1 LTIVKKY
8 LGIIL
13 LTLLGLCLRLIFI
26 DKPDGLWNDEYVS
39 WYIANTPLFIE
50 FIKGVISQC
59 HMPLYYLYLKSLIAV
74 FGNSDI
80 FLRFTSLI
88 PGVIAIPIMYYV
100 GLQNDKKTAYYCAT
114 VTSIS
119 AFLVYYSQE
128 VRFYSLLFLF
138 SALNVLYTIKIL
150 KKFVKKDLVI
160 YLITNGLI
168 LFTHT
173 IGFVY
178 VFFNLLLVSIKLYKE
193 FKKQILSL
201 WACVGLFLLAV
212 SPLLI
217 KIFTTKSFAQW
228 WGHYSI
234 SKLGFL
240 FTDWF
245 SPVITNLTNAPD
257 KFLYMPKLAIFMLIP
272 TMIAI
277 FGIINALKKNK
288 LNIILFL
295 ISVSV
300 ILILTIAAILGKLVF
315 ISKYSIEVYPI
326 LIYLACFGLS
336 SIENKKFRTILI
348 SFYCLLS
355 LGFIIFYPYSA
366 PKMHRAEGHKIPMEM
381 IKHANLKKGDYI
393 ILQYYPKERFEKYFD
408 FSDYNVISI
417 NKGNFPYYLSENS
430 DYNEAFINGKYQY
443 RAVFRK
449 SGNKRLSKVLSNELS
464 LQKNSSVVLII
475 LDSVS
480 FYSPDNFE
488 KIIGNSALYY
498 RTPFLFLV
506 FSYLKKETFEYFV
519 KNLAVTQIERKG
531 MWTLVKFTKLNN

>member
-1 LTIVKKY
+1 MKKY